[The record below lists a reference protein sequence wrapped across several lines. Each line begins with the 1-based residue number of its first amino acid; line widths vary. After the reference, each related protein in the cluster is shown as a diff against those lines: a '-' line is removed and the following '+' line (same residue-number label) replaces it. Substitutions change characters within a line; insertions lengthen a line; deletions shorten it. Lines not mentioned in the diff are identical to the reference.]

1 LKEENKI
8 CPEDLQV
15 GLTITCMS
23 DVLILLEWKKRT
35 RALVLVFHLIS
46 TLNSTSCLIYD
57 RKQKQKDIKMINTS
71 INKVN
76 CTGEIALPMLSGDPK
91 PPTSGGSQPPV
102 TPAPEDLT
110 PSPVLLRHP
119 DMA

>member
-1 LKEENKI
+1 
-8 CPEDLQV
+8 
-15 GLTITCMS
+15 
-23 DVLILLEWKKRT
+23 
-35 RALVLVFHLIS
+35 
-46 TLNSTSCLIYD
+46 
-57 RKQKQKDIKMINTS
+57 MINTS